1 MVKIL
6 DLIDPQCIKLEL
18 ESRKKKEL
26 AEEMADLLFQS
37 GKINAFLALS
47 KSHKCLGDF

>member
-26 AEEMADLLFQS
+26 TEEMVDLLFQS
-37 GKINAFLALS
+37 GKIKERKKWKRL
-47 KSHKCLGDF
+47 